1 MITKEEYRARV
12 KAFARELLR
21 AELEKEILRRAAFER
36 EAQEAAEADVG
47 GIFEVE
53 SVSRRVIRTSSSR
66 VVTVEEVHASAR
78 ENAEAR
84 AESDISD
91 TDGAVTDGAA
101 TGVAAT
107 DVADTEKAAA
117 PTPPRREAANR
128 AEETDQRGEP
138 EEPREPEERGK
149 REKLSPEERQLRR
162 RCYQKVYSKRYYRE
176 HREELR
182 EYYRRRYRE
191 KRAGK

>member
-21 AELEKEILRRAAFER
+21 AELEKEILCRAAFER

-53 SVSRRVIRTSSSR
+53 SVSRRVTRTSSSR
-66 VVTVEEVHASAR
+66 VVTVEKVHASAR

-84 AESDISD
+84 AEGDISG
-91 TDGAVTDGAA
+91 TDGAVTDG
-101 TGVAAT
+101 AAT

-138 EEPREPEERGK
+138 EERREPEERGK

-162 RCYQKVYSKRYYRE
+162 RCYQQAYSKRYYRE

-182 EYYRRRYRE
+182 AYYRRRYRE